1 MITYLNT
8 LNNQNKIQLLQVI
21 AKNAYLVWA
30 ECNLIQTDCRINL
43 EQEEQVVRQT
53 LPRWVVQ
60 VVQKHESIRQKA
72 LF

>member
-8 LNNQNKIQLLQVI
+8 LNNRNKIQLLQVI

-30 ECNLIQTDCRINL
+30 ECNLIETDCRNNL

-53 LPRWVVQ
+53 LPR
-60 VVQKHESIRQKA
+60 
-72 LF
+72 